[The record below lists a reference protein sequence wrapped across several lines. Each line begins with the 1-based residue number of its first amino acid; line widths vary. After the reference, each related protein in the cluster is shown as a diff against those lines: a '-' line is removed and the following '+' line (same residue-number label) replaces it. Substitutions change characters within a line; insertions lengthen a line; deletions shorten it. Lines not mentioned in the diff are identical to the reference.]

1 MSGLRVAVIGA
12 GVSGLTAAH
21 ELAERGFQ
29 VVVFEG
35 EHDAL
40 GRANVTIRAEAA
52 DTGFAAVAAL
62 SRQPAVGGLA
72 ATQWYRIPD
81 GWEGTPVDSVAKR
94 PLARLQPAQD
104 VNLARP
110 EDWWVPSLQPADEKC
125 LRSETE
131 GARVRFQ
138 RDDADILPFAIRR
151 IGLVAVRLKHLLG
164 PERTGAVVDIRV
176 ETFMNE
182 EPDRPAK
189 RAREVLL
196 ELAAACHRVG
206 LTATHTADGF
216 RLSDPHADHGAF
228 FDVKTTLLEDPPV
241 AVPDN
246 AKDRCHV
253 GIRLSVAGEVESLAQ
268 PDWQLAPRPT
278 KEESALA
285 QWEGRWPMLPFAEGR
300 DVLSPFGEWRIEQIA
315 KRLAALLMTVEADE
329 CLLIGGAIG
338 SLEKGDKAD
347 PFADP
352 KDLAKRR
359 AAAALAQLVKEWKK
373 TADFVVEGEGTA
385 ELRLKRPVR
394 ENSIR
399 VRLTTLGAL
408 HATEHARPPETQR
421 YVEIRLLDRLLP
433 GEHGYRFF
441 PSFYHHIFDT
451 MKRIPLLV
459 PGKRDAFMTAYGL
472 DRMRTTNSGGGEPW
486 EPTAQ
491 TVFDNLRSVS
501 LHAIDSGVQGSARP
515 MERFNTRS
523 LRGLLAMLD
532 TFQESSDVPLRD
544 VMLGQLKVVRYAAS
558 CPARRATYES
568 QTWTEFTE
576 ARLGGPEYQRLLD
589 HWPQALVGL
598 QASRA
603 DARTTGT
610 ILLQLLLDQ
619 LRDSGYRDGTLNA
632 PTSEAWLDPWKR
644 YLEQERGVLFTCARI
659 DRLRLVEN
667 GGKQQVRIAGVGSDR
682 ETVIDQRAIGG
693 GYDYVVLAT
702 SVDATARLGQA
713 FGLGLAVERPE
724 LLDAFRASPFN
735 TVNKLVPAD
744 DKYQKQAGSDGP
756 FEHFS
761 GVQFFLSADYAPLR
775 GHVYYPN
782 SPWRLSSVSQ
792 SQFRL
797 DRPGTLEGYSG
808 VISVV
813 IGAFDVAGHNG
824 KTAWACTADEIA
836 LEVWDQI
843 TMSLQRS
850 TDTAPSLPMYYAIDR
865 NLLFAATDA
874 GAGAEPGYRQRGP
887 LARNLTPFLVNSAD
901 HVGAFPERPG
911 AYQVHLKNFVFAGT
925 YLQTRTRL
933 VTMEAANESARHA
946 VNAVL
951 RDGRARGFNT
961 GQLCPIFD
969 PEEREPD
976 ELYLLHRIDAELLA
990 RGLPHWMDILA
1001 VEPRVRAL
1009 LDRGEGAGAGGL
1021 MGSLLAAL
1029 ESAGGLGS
1037 ELLRLLRTQFTG

>member
-1 MSGLRVAVIGA
+1 
-12 GVSGLTAAH
+12 
-21 ELAERGFQ
+21 
-29 VVVFEG
+29 
-35 EHDAL
+35 
-40 GRANVTIRAEAA
+40 
-52 DTGFAAVAAL
+52 
-62 SRQPAVGGLA
+62 
-72 ATQWYRIPD
+72 
-81 GWEGTPVDSVAKR
+81 
-94 PLARLQPAQD
+94 
-104 VNLARP
+104 
-110 EDWWVPSLQPADEKC
+110 
-125 LRSETE
+125 
-131 GARVRFQ
+131 
-138 RDDADILPFAIRR
+138 
-151 IGLVAVRLKHLLG
+151 
-164 PERTGAVVDIRV
+164 
-176 ETFMNE
+176 
-182 EPDRPAK
+182 
-189 RAREVLL
+189 
-196 ELAAACHRVG
+196 
-206 LTATHTADGF
+206 
-216 RLSDPHADHGAF
+216 
-228 FDVKTTLLEDPPV
+228 
-241 AVPDN
+241 
-246 AKDRCHV
+246 
-253 GIRLSVAGEVESLAQ
+253 
-268 PDWQLAPRPT
+268 
-278 KEESALA
+278 
-285 QWEGRWPMLPFAEGR
+285 
-300 DVLSPFGEWRIEQIA
+300 
-315 KRLAALLMTVEADE
+315 
-329 CLLIGGAIG
+329 
-338 SLEKGDKAD
+338 
-347 PFADP
+347 
-352 KDLAKRR
+352 
-359 AAAALAQLVKEWKK
+359 
-373 TADFVVEGEGTA
+373 
-385 ELRLKRPVR
+385 
-394 ENSIR
+394 
-399 VRLTTLGAL
+399 
-408 HATEHARPPETQR
+408 
-421 YVEIRLLDRLLP
+421 
-433 GEHGYRFF
+433 
-441 PSFYHHIFDT
+441 
-451 MKRIPLLV
+451 
-459 PGKRDAFMTAYGL
+459 
-472 DRMRTTNSGGGEPW
+472 
-486 EPTAQ
+486 
-491 TVFDNLRSVS
+491 VFDNLRSVS

-544 VMLGQLKVVRYAAS
+544 VMLGQLKVVRYATS
-558 CPARRATYES
+558 CPARRASYES

-576 ARLGGPEYQRLLD
+576 AGLGGPEYQRLLD

-644 YLEQERGVLFTCARI
+644 YLEKERRVIFTCARI
-659 DRLRLVEN
+659 DRLRLVKDGN
-667 GGKQQVRIAGVGSDR
+667 KQQVRIAGVGSDR
-682 ETVIDQRAIGG
+682 ETVIDNRAIVGD
-693 GYDYVVLAT
+693 YDYVVLAT

-824 KTAWACTADEIA
+824 QTAWACTADQIA
-836 LEVWDQI
+836 REVWLQI
-843 TMSLQRS
+843 TISLQRS
-850 TDTAPSLPMYYAIDR
+850 KDTAPSLPMYYAIDR
-865 NLLFAATDA
+865 NLLFAASDKDPTRD
-874 GAGAEPGYRQRGP
+874 PGYRQSGSI
-887 LARNLTPFLVNSAD
+887 ARNLTPFLVNSAE

-990 RGLPHWMDILA
+990 RGLPHWMDILM

-1009 LDRGEGAGAGGL
+1009 LDRGEGAGEGGL